1 MYIGMIQVMKGLV
14 MELNRSMCSVLG
26 TRLPFQLSKRGDV
39 IPDSVVP
46 DDAFSTDM
54 LDLLAYLRSDLREFY
69 TVAAAPARP
78 DTGAG
83 AAGLTYYVNL
93 AMIIGS
99 HR

>member
-14 MELNRSMCSVLG
+14 MELNRTMCRDLG
-26 TRLPFQLSKRGDV
+26 TRLPFPLSKPEDV
-39 IPDSVVP
+39 IP
-46 DDAFSTDM
+46 DDAFSKDM
-54 LDLLAYLRSDLREFY
+54 LSVLAYLRSDLREFH

-93 AMIIGS
+93 AMILGS

>member
-1 MYIGMIQVMKGLV
+1 MYIGMIQVMKGMV
-14 MELNRSMCSVLG
+14 IELNRTMRRVLG
-26 TRLPFQLSKRGDV
+26 TSLPFQVPEQEDV

-54 LDLLAYLRSDLREFY
+54 LDLLAYLRSDLREFH